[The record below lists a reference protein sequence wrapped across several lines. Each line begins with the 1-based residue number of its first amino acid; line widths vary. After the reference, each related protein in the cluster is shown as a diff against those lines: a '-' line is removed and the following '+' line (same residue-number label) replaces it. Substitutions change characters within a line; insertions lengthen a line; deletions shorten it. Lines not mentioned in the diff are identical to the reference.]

1 MKLKFLLQLPAAA
14 LLVFCLSSCDGGG
27 GDGGGG
33 GGGDNNNPFNLD
45 SRYDRST
52 LEQDL
57 LGTAAM
63 PRNLISTDKLTY
75 TPNDD
80 SQLTNNNIN
89 LPRSTGQSPWVLVPD
104 VAGAVEIENYIYTY
118 ALDPPALDDD
128 GVPLDPPTN
137 EDGAVIEGGGRG
149 VDSGAVD
156 AVGDAGINRNA
167 SWGSVRPTV
176 SIVDEPKIT
185 EAGRLI
191 LQDALS
197 GLGFLSVVTP
207 NVVPPSN
214 APYFKLV
221 SQDPPVFLNGSE
233 IFIAEEAAWQIEGIM
248 LLKKRKITHTV
259 TSTNEDILNSG
270 LIRGTFTLNDTYE
283 NLYFVQTASTDGAWE
298 VRSGKLTIADIPV
311 ESSQPQEI
319 SPVVTGEFTIELG
332 DGGFGI
338 GDPNP

>member
-1 MKLKFLLQLPAAA
+1 MKLKFLLQIPAAA

-27 GDGGGG
+27 GGGE
-33 GGGDNNNPFNLD
+33 GGDNNNPFNLD

-57 LGTAAM
+57 LGTAVM

-118 ALDPPALDDD
+118 ALDPPVLDDD

-137 EDGAVIEGGGRG
+137 EDGAVIGGGGRG

-156 AVGDAGINRNA
+156 AVGDAGINRNG

-185 EAGRLI
+185 EASRLI

-207 NVVPPSN
+207 NVVPSD

-248 LLKKRKITHTV
+248 LLKKRTIIHTV

-270 LIRGTFTLNDTYE
+270 VIRGTFTLNDTYE
-283 NLYFVQTASTDGAWE
+283 NLYFVDTASTDGWE
-298 VRSGKLTIADIPV
+298 VRSGVLTIANIPI